1 MCIIIYAK
9 YQDSKPDSCYWR
21 RYYQWKFYSQCVKH
35 EGHERVTRKVTYE
48 QVVSGGAVFADFSEG
63 VNVSGNPVITGFRTP
78 TPDGGLA
85 ISGNND
91 ILYIGSV
98 EDDDNR
104 EVHFQYK
111 GQDSIIIDSNNDVKI
126 EKNLLVQDGE
136 IQGKVGKFSEDLLVD
151 GKKVLISTPAPGGGI
166 GFGGGAGDDDP
177 VAFTQNGE
185 TRIKLE
191 SDGTI
196 SFNNTSNFKGEHLLT
211 PISL

>member
-1 MCIIIYAK
+1 MPNIKIRNLIPATGG
-9 YQDSKPDSCYWR
+9 DITSGNFIASALNTG
-21 RYYQWKFYSQCVKH
+21 

-63 VNVSGNPVITGFRTP
+63 LNVSGNPVITGFRTP

-151 GKKVLISTPAPGGGI
+151 GKK
-166 GFGGGAGDDDP
+166 F
-177 VAFTQNGE
+177 
-185 TRIKLE
+185 
-191 SDGTI
+191 
-196 SFNNTSNFKGEHLLT
+196 
-211 PISL
+211 